1 MLCRNLIRGNDF
13 RQAFKRIGGLRAMT
27 KVPFMTLTASASPSV
42 QEDIIQSL
50 SLTNV
55 VYVRHSLDRPNIHL
69 SVAKKSSLAVS
80 KFITIISQFNV
91 SSLNREIYLVL

>member
-1 MLCRNLIRGNDF
+1 
-13 RQAFKRIGGLRAMT
+13 MT
-27 KVPFMTLTASASPSV
+27 KVPFMILTASAPLSV